1 MQLSIVRAYRVVMM
15 MMMMTAGDAVY
26 AVMRDAYK
34 QRQTDRYPVTLD

>member
-15 MMMMTAGDAVY
+15 MMMTAGDAVY
-26 AVMRDAYK
+26 AVMRNAYK